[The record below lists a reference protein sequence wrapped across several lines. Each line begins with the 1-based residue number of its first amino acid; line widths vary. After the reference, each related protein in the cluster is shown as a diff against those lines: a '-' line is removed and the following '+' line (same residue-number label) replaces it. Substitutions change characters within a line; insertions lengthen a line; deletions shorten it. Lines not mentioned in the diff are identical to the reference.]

1 MKKYIA
7 AIILVLVALLGLNN
21 SGFFLNPEYPG
32 FWALLSA
39 GVIVFF
45 MLPLFINN
53 RVTDKQ
59 KKSAIIG
66 IAAGIIMFS
75 GVLLLKSEFLND
87 TALYNSL
94 KIEKKDIKDLNISK
108 QRVVTRQ
115 MALKL
120 ANKVIGGKYKGVQIS
135 SQYEINRDMGSVQIV
150 NDKLVW
156 VFPLD
161 FSSFVKYL
169 KQGVT
174 PGYVVVSATDP
185 MSQPNLVLGKEMSVS
200 KNAYGMHSVDR
211 IMFLKS
217 GLKDVETHF
226 EINEEGNPFFIG
238 LVQEPKNGFTNLD
251 TTKVILLNATNGEA
265 EIFASKEE
273 AEKTHPWIDRLISE
287 VHTEERI
294 TWYGSLSQGWGN
306 TIIGGENINKPTSYK
321 GRELWFVEINGQPV
335 FFTGMTSTNSKDSSL
350 VSGIAVN
357 TKNGSAI
364 EFDLSG
370 AMDESGAVAALDSGL
385 GADAQKWEP
394 VLPQPFVKD
403 GKFYWGS
410 PIVSSS
416 NIFQKVGIVNAYQQG
431 EVYYAKS
438 YDKALSK
445 VGFKSQSVDSKETIE
460 INKEAYLKL
469 LQKIDE
475 LNELKRQLLE

>member
-1 MKKYIA
+1 MLMFCIFITLS
-7 AIILVLVALLGLNN
+7 IIILVALLGLSN
-21 SGFFLNPEYPG
+21 SGYFLNPEYPG
-32 FWALLSA
+32 FWFIISSTIVSFFAFPLFIQDTVTNKEKKKA
-39 GVIVFF
+39 TIGIAVGVIVF
-45 MLPLFINN
+45 
-53 RVTDKQ
+53 
-59 KKSAIIG
+59 SG
-66 IAAGIIMFS
+66 I
-75 GVLLLKSEFLND
+75 LLLKSEFFND
-87 TALYNSL
+87 QNLYSSL
-94 KIEKKDIKDLNISK
+94 KVEKKDIKDLNISK

-115 MALKL
+115 MALKI
-120 ANKVIGGKYKGVQIS
+120 ANKVIGGKYKGIQIS

-150 NDKLVW
+150 NNELAW

-169 KQGVT
+169 KQGVI
-174 PGYVVVSATDP
+174 PGYVIVSATDP
-185 MSQPNLVLGKEMSVS
+185 IAQPNLVLGKEMSVS
-200 KNAYGMHSVDR
+200 KNAYFMDSVSR

-217 GLKDVETHF
+217 GLKEVETHF

-238 LVQEPKNGFTNLD
+238 LIQEPKSGFTNLD
-251 TTKVILLNATNGEA
+251 TTKVILLNAMTGET
-265 EIFASKEE
+265 EVFASKEE

-410 PIVSSS
+410 PIVSGS
-416 NIFQKVGIVNAYQQG
+416 NIFQKVGIVNAYQ
-431 EVYYAKS
+431 
-438 YDKALSK
+438 
-445 VGFKSQSVDSKETIE
+445 
-460 INKEAYLKL
+460 
-469 LQKIDE
+469 
-475 LNELKRQLLE
+475 